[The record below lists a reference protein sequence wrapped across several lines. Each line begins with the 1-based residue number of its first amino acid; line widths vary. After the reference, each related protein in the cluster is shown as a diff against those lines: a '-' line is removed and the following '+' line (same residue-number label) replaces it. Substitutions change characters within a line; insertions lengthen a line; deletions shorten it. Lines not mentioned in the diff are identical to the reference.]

1 MFLKIVICAFFFL
14 NEVMSHVTVTVM
26 SIGVDCKN
34 VPAEPSLIVLLTY
47 RSLVGLCKQEVTN
60 GRIIASKSRKKSLD
74 C

>member
-1 MFLKIVICAFFFL
+1 MCQD
-14 NEVMSHVTVTVM
+14 HVTVTVM

-60 GRIIASKSRKKSLD
+60 VTIIASEEATKRRGQKDQIAGPIL
-74 C
+74 